1 MPLDE
6 KIVFS
11 FLFDDISLN
20 VAVIDEPAM
29 PTIIHGNIRVSD
41 SFIPVLWALVCFYG
55 QVLILLHV
63 CESS

>member
-1 MPLDE
+1 MWICVLNHGFGIVPLDE

-29 PTIIHGNIRVSD
+29 PTIMVSMVTLG
-41 SFIPVLWALVCFYG
+41 FLIPLYLSYG
-55 QVLILLHV
+55 P
-63 CESS
+63 